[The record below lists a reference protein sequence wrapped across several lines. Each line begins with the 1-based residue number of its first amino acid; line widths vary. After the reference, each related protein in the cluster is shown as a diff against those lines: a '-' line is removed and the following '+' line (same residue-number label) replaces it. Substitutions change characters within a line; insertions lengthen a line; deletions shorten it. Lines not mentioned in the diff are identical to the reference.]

1 MEKENT
7 LKTPPKV
14 PIQMQ
19 KKAEPECKTPTPAQQ
34 QHHNNDSSNSSN
46 ELRKPVTP
54 DQLRVPKAFK
64 YPERYTSPTDMM
76 MSPITKGLLAR
87 TRRGGGVMLPTDRNQ
102 QKILQIVDM
111 PLKDVGSFQNKF
123 QMQFDEKINTT

>member
-14 PIQMQ
+14 PIQAQ
-19 KKAEPECKTPTPAQQ
+19 KAEPECKTPTPAQQ
-34 QHHNNDSSNSSN
+34 QHHNNDRSNSSN

-87 TRRGGGVMLPTDRNQ
+87 TRRGGGVMLPTDKNQ
-102 QKILQIVDM
+102 QKILDM

>member
-14 PIQMQ
+14 PIQA

-34 QHHNNDSSNSSN
+34 HHHNNDRSNSSN

-102 QKILQIVDM
+102 QKCLYVSM
-111 PLKDVGSFQNKF
+111 S
-123 QMQFDEKINTT
+123 

>member
-102 QKILQIVDM
+102 QKIVDM